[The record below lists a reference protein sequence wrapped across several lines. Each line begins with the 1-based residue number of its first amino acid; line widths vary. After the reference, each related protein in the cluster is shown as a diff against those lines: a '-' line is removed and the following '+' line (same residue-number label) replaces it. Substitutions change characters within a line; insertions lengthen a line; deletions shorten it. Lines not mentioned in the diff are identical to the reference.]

1 MSDNPKTVILLA
13 DDEELLRSIKRKVL
27 EKAGYSVLVAQ
38 DGQEAIQIAH
48 EHPDPI
54 ALLVSNVQM
63 PGMTGPDL
71 ARELRRTRPNLRV
84 MLMSPDP
91 QGLLMLDTGWNFLQ
105 KPFPLSAI
113 LDKVNQILNGPPST
127 DTFSG

>member
-1 MSDNPKTVILLA
+1 M
-13 DDEELLRSIKRKVL
+13 RKAL
-27 EKAGYSVLVAQ
+27 EKEGYSLLVAE
-38 DGQEAIQIAH
+38 DGQEAFQIAR

-63 PGMTGPDL
+63 PRMTGPDL
-71 ARELRRTRPNLRV
+71 ARELRRSRPNLRV
-84 MLMSPDP
+84 MLISPDP
-91 QGLLMLDTGWNFLQ
+91 QGVLVLDSGWNFLQ

-113 LDKVNQILNGPPST
+113 LDKVNQILNDPPST

>member
-1 MSDNPKTVILLA
+1 
-13 DDEELLRSIKRKVL
+13 
-27 EKAGYSVLVAQ
+27 
-38 DGQEAIQIAH
+38 
-48 EHPDPI
+48 
-54 ALLVSNVQM
+54 
-63 PGMTGPDL
+63 
-71 ARELRRTRPNLRV
+71 

-91 QGLLMLDTGWNFLQ
+91 QGMLMLDTGWNFLQ